1 MKIIET
7 TNLFADRDEQEARL
21 DELIEKANALVRQG
35 KAYAAK
41 PIKEQEKEVRKV
53 CEVAAA
59 AELINALADKDG
71 NIDDTAAKVALC
83 KARWFSTWVTK
94 EIKETGCLEKVGK
107 QVRFDITDL
116 LERYGIDTSYKT
128 DIQILGLYLT
138 LAASDLV
145 DDEKKNLV
153 SGSYKLDRLA
163 RQKFETG
170 VDPLSNRQ
178 TVKAVQTAIDSFNV
192 CSYKA
197 VNADWQFFLLAVT
210 QRDTKATNG
219 IKMLAPR
226 RIAEVFYD
234 VMHEILV
241 YGRTSYSID
250 YKRYKNSEVA
260 EPAKVTGLPTAEAV
274 PAAPTEGNM
283 FAEVLNKAKK
293 PAAKKTTAK
302 KTTAK

>member
-1 MKIIET
+1 MKKIET
-7 TNLFADRDEQEARL
+7 TNLFADRDEQEAKL
-21 DELIEKANALVRQG
+21 DELIEKANALIRQG
-35 KAYAAK
+35 KAYAVK

-59 AELINALADKDG
+59 AELVNTLADKDG
-71 NIDDTAAKVALC
+71 NIDDTAAKIALC

-94 EIKETGCLEKVGK
+94 EVKETGCLEKVGK

-153 SGSYKLDRLA
+153 SGSYKLDKLA

-241 YGRTSYSID
+241 YGKTSYTID
-250 YKRYKNSEVA
+250 YKRYKNSEVS
-260 EPAKVTGLPTAEAV
+260 EPTQVTGLPTAEAA
-274 PAAPTEGNM
+274 PAAPAEGNM
-283 FAEVLNKAKK
+283 FAEALGKAKK
-293 PAAKKTTAK
+293 PTAKRTTAK
-302 KTTAK
+302 KPATK